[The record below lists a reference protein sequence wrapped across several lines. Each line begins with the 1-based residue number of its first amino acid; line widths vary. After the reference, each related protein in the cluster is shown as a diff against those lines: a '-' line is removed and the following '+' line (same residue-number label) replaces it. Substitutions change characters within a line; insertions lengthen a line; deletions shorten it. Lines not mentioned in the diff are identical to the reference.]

1 MVQGFLKDFE
11 KTFIALK
18 GLVEKET
25 PSPTDNPNA
34 THTDTAPALSSPTEE
49 EQDSEESN
57 SPNGEQ
63 AEPHKSS
70 LTQIKEHF
78 TQLEIEQVQLKEMFL
93 KQQTEKDSIQLLLK
107 QITKIKKE
115 QEGTLA
121 AYQKELQQD
130 RECHRK
136 ELAALREQVR
146 ELQQDR
152 ESHRNELIALRE
164 ELKDRDRTVERQQ
177 LHPLTDQGLL
187 TVVNSTQASLDIQTQ
202 PGPSTPNSSQNE
214 LPIQHAPPEP
224 TSQTAHSDDE
234 HTMPEATENA
244 HIVLL
249 IDSNG
254 KFINEKKLFPR
265 HRVTKLWC
273 PTTQKA
279 LELLS
284 ESCLGSP
291 SHILIHTGTNDLRAQ
306 QERVATSI
314 RAVTEKASHTFPNSK
329 IVISTLLP
337 RKDFHPHTIQKVN
350 ASISRDCALRPNV
363 HLAHHPA
370 LSVDDLYDQVHLYKE
385 AVPVLAKTLKD
396 VALNRN
402 STTSHRSNGQGRTQ
416 TPRRTPRP
424 SNNTPSRA
432 DQPRPEHHRLYHH
445 HHYPP
450 HPPRQTRPQ
459 EHTRLI
465 QPDPAAARPGPVP
478 PPSPAA
484 PHQQHQ
490 LQSGGPTPVKMTR
503 PVKRTHKGHKKYRR
517 TEEDQESDTGGDCTD
532 SSRRKRKMWSR
543 EEIQAV
549 EQKLMYNIKT
559 GRVPG
564 KAQCLECIAASPEAL
579 KGRTWDAV
587 KYYVKNRIDTWKRQ
601 STKN

>member
-1 MVQGFLKDFE
+1 MPLTQTL
-11 KTFIALK
+11 
-18 GLVEKET
+18 
-25 PSPTDNPNA
+25 PQ
-34 THTDTAPALSSPTEE
+34 LSAAPTEE

-202 PGPSTPNSSQNE
+202 PGPQPQ
-214 LPIQHAPPEP
+214 
-224 TSQTAHSDDE
+224 
-234 HTMPEATENA
+234 
-244 HIVLL
+244 IVHKM
-249 IDSNG
+249 N
-254 KFINEKKLFPR
+254 
-265 HRVTKLWC
+265 
-273 PTTQKA
+273 
-279 LELLS
+279 
-284 ESCLGSP
+284 SP
-291 SHILIHTGTNDLRAQ
+291 SNTHLQSPPAKLPTQTMNIQCLRPLKMHT
-306 QERVATSI
+306 S
-314 RAVTEKASHTFPNSK
+314 
-329 IVISTLLP
+329 
-337 RKDFHPHTIQKVN
+337 KDFHPHTIQKVN

-370 LSVDDLYDQVHLYKE
+370 LSVDDLYDQVHLLKE

-416 TPRRTPRP
+416 TPRRTPKTLKQHTEQSRP
-424 SNNTPSRA
+424 A
-432 DQPRPEHHRLYHH
+432 
-445 HHYPP
+445 
-450 HPPRQTRPQ
+450 
-459 EHTRLI
+459 
-465 QPDPAAARPGPVP
+465 
-478 PPSPAA
+478 
-484 PHQQHQ
+484 
-490 LQSGGPTPVKMTR
+490 
-503 PVKRTHKGHKKYRR
+503 
-517 TEEDQESDTGGDCTD
+517 
-532 SSRRKRKMWSR
+532 
-543 EEIQAV
+543 
-549 EQKLMYNIKT
+549 
-559 GRVPG
+559 
-564 KAQCLECIAASPEAL
+564 EA
-579 KGRTWDAV
+579 
-587 KYYVKNRIDTWKRQ
+587 
-601 STKN
+601 